1 MEKPTLTADLKIKL
15 DLQEEHSQSQDKIA
29 RIEIGPQKKTS
40 AF

>member
-15 DLQEEHSQSQDKIA
+15 DLQEERSQSHDKIA
-29 RIEIGPQKKTS
+29 RIEIGPRKKTS